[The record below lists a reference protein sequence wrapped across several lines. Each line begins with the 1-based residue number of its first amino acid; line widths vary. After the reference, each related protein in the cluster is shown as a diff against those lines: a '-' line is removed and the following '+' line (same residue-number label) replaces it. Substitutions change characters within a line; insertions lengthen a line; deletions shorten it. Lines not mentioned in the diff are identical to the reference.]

1 MTEEKKSVDIASPSD
16 VEGEAE
22 VDANNPWKDDALE
35 RKKFAKHLTN
45 LVSSAGVAP
54 FCIAVDGE
62 WGSGKTFFLKR
73 WCIEFSEPGKVIYF
87 DAWAD
92 DFHADPLTAIIG
104 QLWKKMRIPEWK
116 EIYDLW
122 EEKYIAF
129 VMRKIMKKIFKSAV
143 WKFVRKQ
150 KHISIMK
157 KALKS
162 VLCRKYIAFVT
173 RRSIKYFGL
182 RKDDLQTGVGE
193 AVDEYLGTRKNIDEV
208 KERLVVLARE
218 TKKKTGSPLVI
229 VVDELDRCRPTFAIE
244 LLERVKHVVGVPGVV
259 FVFGVNLKE
268 LEKSIKSVYGDID
281 SEDYLRRFFHPPF
294 LALPQAGASKYCQY
308 LMDKQG
314 IVKKIEENPAHKKT
328 PEKSA
333 WISAMKIMPPMA
345 GYMELSLRQTEQAVS
360 MLLFILNSQEITD
373 RRDAYEFEG
382 HLTILILLRIKDRD
396 LYENFF
402 DERRTVQNA
411 INVTMGAMFNFLP
424 WEKIR
429 GNEASEVKHCIVV
442 IMLAFYSFYG
452 DKERHNFKKELQ
464 RAYNELHGK
473 EKLSG
478 QYDHMPSRIIE
489 IQGLSA
495 RQEVVSGLAMVG
507 EYLAHNRQSFYASRE
522 KIAQLL
528 EWGDYWQE

>member
-1 MTEEKKSVDIASPSD
+1 MAGKKTGGSFGVLSSVD
-16 VEGEAE
+16 AE
-22 VDANNPWKDDALE
+22 VDVTAPWGDDALE
-35 RKKFAKHLTN
+35 REKFAKHLTN
-45 LVSSAGVAP
+45 LVSSARDVP
-54 FCIAVDGE
+54 FCIAVDGG

-73 WCIEFSEPGKVIYF
+73 WHAEFSKQGKAIYF
-87 DAWAD
+87 NAWAD
-92 DFHADPLTAIIG
+92 DFQTDPLTAIIG
-104 QLWKKMRIPEWK
+104 QLWNELKKGKMTDIRNLLGKDWGKILK
-116 EIYDLW
+116 KAMSEIS
-122 EEKYIAF
+122 F
-129 VMRKIMKKIFKSAV
+129 
-143 WKFVRKQ
+143 
-150 KHISIMK
+150 K
-157 KALKS
+157 KALLNISGFGVRLGDFQPATGKTIEEYIESRQS
-162 VLCRKYIAFVT
+162 VDILQKQLEKLAMVT
-173 RRSIKYFGL
+173 KG
-182 RKDDLQTGVGE
+182 K
-193 AVDEYLGTRKNIDEV
+193 
-208 KERLVVLARE
+208 
-218 TKKKTGSPLVI
+218 TKKPLVF